1 MEGNF
6 EDEKLDPSRCEDESV
21 AKEGMKRR
29 ADEGQE
35 EDVDGNRS
43 RLKTLRREV
52 VNAVGELEVAS
63 CATLQEVGRS
73 RDGELV
79 AIKDNACENYFA

>member
-1 MEGNF
+1 MEGKV
-6 EDEKLDPSRCEDESV
+6 EDEKLDPIRCEDEAV

-43 RLKTLRREV
+43 RAKTV
-52 VNAVGELEVAS
+52 
-63 CATLQEVGRS
+63 ATLGVL
-73 RDGELV
+73 LV
-79 AIKDNACENYFA
+79 NPKLQLVQFCKRLKIQSMKN

>member
-43 RLKTLRREV
+43 RSKTLRCEV
-52 VNAVGELEVAS
+52 VLLANSKSLLVQLYKKLEVQWMS
-63 CATLQEVGRS
+63 
-73 RDGELV
+73 
-79 AIKDNACENYFA
+79 N

>member
-1 MEGNF
+1 MEGNV
-6 EDEKLDPSRCEDESV
+6 EDEKLDPSRCKDESV

-43 RLKTLRREV
+43 RSKTLRCEV
-52 VNAVGELEVAS
+52 VLLANSKSLLVQLYKKLEVQWMA
-63 CATLQEVGRS
+63 
-73 RDGELV
+73 
-79 AIKDNACENYFA
+79 N

>member
-1 MEGNF
+1 MEGNV

-43 RLKTLRREV
+43 RSKTLRCEV
-52 VNAVGELEVAS
+52 VLLANSKSLLVQLYKKLEVQWMA
-63 CATLQEVGRS
+63 
-73 RDGELV
+73 
-79 AIKDNACENYFA
+79 N

>member
-1 MEGNF
+1 MEGNV
-6 EDEKLDPSRCEDESV
+6 EDEKLDPSRCEDEAV

-43 RLKTLRREV
+43 RSKTLRCEV
-52 VNAVGELEVAS
+52 VLLANSKSLLVQLYKKLEVQWMA
-63 CATLQEVGRS
+63 
-73 RDGELV
+73 
-79 AIKDNACENYFA
+79 N

>member
-6 EDEKLDPSRCEDESV
+6 EDEKLVPSRCEDEAV
-21 AKEGMKRR
+21 AKERMKRR

-43 RLKTLRREV
+43 RSKTLRCEV
-52 VNAVGELEVAS
+52 VLLANSKSLLVQLYKKLEVQWMA
-63 CATLQEVGRS
+63 
-73 RDGELV
+73 
-79 AIKDNACENYFA
+79 N

>member
-6 EDEKLDPSRCEDESV
+6 EDEKLDPSRCDDESV

-43 RLKTLRREV
+43 RSKTLRCEV
-52 VNAVGELEVAS
+52 VLLANSKSLLVQLYKKLEVQWMA
-63 CATLQEVGRS
+63 
-73 RDGELV
+73 
-79 AIKDNACENYFA
+79 N

>member
-43 RLKTLRREV
+43 RSKTLRCEV
-52 VNAVGELEVAS
+52 VLLANSKSLLVQLYKKLEVQWMA
-63 CATLQEVGRS
+63 
-73 RDGELV
+73 
-79 AIKDNACENYFA
+79 N

>member
-1 MEGNF
+1 MEGDF

-43 RLKTLRREV
+43 RSKTLRCEV
-52 VNAVGELEVAS
+52 VLLANSKSLLVQLYKKLEVQWMA
-63 CATLQEVGRS
+63 
-73 RDGELV
+73 
-79 AIKDNACENYFA
+79 N

>member
-1 MEGNF
+1 MEGNV

-43 RLKTLRREV
+43 RSKTLRCEV
-52 VNAVGELEVAS
+52 VLLANSKSLLMQLYKKLEV
-63 CATLQEVGRS
+63 QWM
-73 RDGELV
+73 
-79 AIKDNACENYFA
+79 EN